1 MSIISQYSLISL
13 GAIKSLEGNFAE
25 QGSSPYVEIGR
36 ISSQG
41 TILFASCSL

>member
-13 GAIKSLEGNFAE
+13 GTIKSLEGNFAE
-25 QGSSPYVEIGR
+25 QGSNPYVEIGR